1 MQRQFDPTQ
10 PEWMDKPQ
18 PVSAEL
24 MGDLRNLRRLN
35 RFFGSYALINRFLE
49 RWVEPGAHLRVLDL
63 ATGSGDIPRLVAHYA
78 RRVGA
83 TVSVVAIDQ
92 QESTLEIARSLSTY
106 YPEVEFKSGDI
117 LKFGNDGEYD
127 IVLSTLVLHH
137 FAEDAAVQV
146 LERCRRL
153 SRKYV
158 LVSDL
163 RRSWFTS
170 IGVYL
175 LTALIFRAPMTR
187 NDARVR
193 PRGRFR
199 S

>member
-1 MQRQFDPTQ
+1 M
-10 PEWMDKPQ
+10 
-18 PVSAEL
+18 
-24 MGDLRNLRRLN
+24 
-35 RFFGSYALINRFLE
+35 
-49 RWVEPGAHLRVLDL
+49 
-63 ATGSGDIPRLVAHYA
+63 AHYA

-92 QESTLEIARSLSTY
+92 QESTLEIARSLSTN
-106 YPEVEFKSGDI
+106 YPEIEFKSGDI

-170 IGVYL
+170 VGVYL

-187 NDARVR
+187 NDARVSAAR
-193 PRGRFR
+193 SFSLDELRSMADRAGWKNFRSKRFR
-199 S
+199 YGRQAVWIE